1 MRQTNI
7 KCQSQSATMF
17 DELIEVFVGLGRDI
31 LDDGVVLFPN
41 DSILNISIKMAAL
54 GSLPSITHILRGMVH
69 HQFLHAEPD
78 ATKTHKIWFFDG
90 LLWRHV
96 DMDYAVT
103 KLLTDPRGAFQGWVE
118 VVRARYASSNK
129 LTHAKEVVKEI
140 KFTLGHIP
148 DIIKDKYRFA
158 LAFQHEKYNIDTF
171 AITHA
176 NASTNSI
183 LFANGIVMELPGL
196 KARRVNA
203 GDCFTH
209 SLPVS
214 YVVDDF
220 YCGVDGK
227 VHKLKDLIR
236 SILGKSSDREYH
248 LLLRFLAT
256 CLTAKSRTSES
267 ALFLVGN
274 DQTSG
279 KRLLLRLIQ
288 RALGSR
294 IVSVPG
300 ERLVSQIN
308 PPSDAPVKELVTEA
322 LDAGATCILGEGLKS
337 SSQFLIK
344 TTHIPALA
352 SITPIQLDH
361 RAMVDVLFDM
371 GRIKTIVSVDSWP
384 STFRLV
390 GDEICAKES
399 IVVNLAENITV
410 DPTTMASV
418 ENGGFNQAVI
428 ALLVYY
434 IAPGRE
440 MPAWISED

>member
-1 MRQTNI
+1 MSN
-7 KCQSQSATMF
+7 
-17 DELIEVFVGLGRDI
+17 ELTEVFVGLSSDI

-54 GSLPSITHILRGMVH
+54 GSLPSITHILRGLVP
-69 HQFLHAEPD
+69 HQVLHAEPH

-90 LLWRHV
+90 LLWKHV
-96 DMDYAVT
+96 DLDYALT
-103 KLLTDPRGAFQGWVE
+103 KLLTDPQGAFQGWVE

-129 LTHAKEVVKEI
+129 LKHAKEVVKEI
-140 KFTLGHIP
+140 KHTLGSIP
-148 DIIKDKYRFA
+148 DIIKDRYRFA
-158 LAFQHEKYNIDTF
+158 LAFQHEKYNIETF

-176 NASTNSI
+176 NASTNTI
-183 LFANGIVMELPGL
+183 LFANGIVLELPGL

-227 VHKLKDLIR
+227 VYKLEEIIR
-236 SILGKSSDREYH
+236 SMLGKSSDREYH

-274 DQTSG
+274 DQNHG

-288 RALGSR
+288 HALGSR
-294 IVSVPG
+294 ILSVPG
-300 ERLVSQIN
+300 NRLVSRIN
-308 PPSDAPVKELVTEA
+308 PPSGAHVKELVTEA

-337 SSQFLIK
+337 SQFIVK
-344 TTHIPALA
+344 TSHIPTLT
-352 SITPIQLDH
+352 SVTSIQLDH
-361 RAMVDVLFDM
+361 RAMGDVPFDM

-384 STFRLV
+384 GSFRLV
-390 GDEICAKES
+390 GDEVCAKES
-399 IVVNLAENITV
+399 IVINLAQNITV
-410 DPTTMASV
+410 DPVTMACV
-418 ENGGFNQAVI
+418 EDGGFDQAVI
-428 ALLVYY
+428 ALMLRYL
-434 IAPGRE
+434 APGRE
-440 MPAWISED
+440 MPAWISKD

>member
-1 MRQTNI
+1 
-7 KCQSQSATMF
+7 MF
-17 DELIEVFVGLGRDI
+17 SELTEVF
-31 LDDGVVLFPN
+31 LDLSKDLVDDDVVFVPN
-41 DSILNISIKMAAL
+41 DKILNTSIKMAAL
-54 GSLPSITHILRGMVH
+54 GSLPSITHILRGLVP
-69 HQFLHAEPD
+69 HQVLHAEPD

-90 LLWRHV
+90 LLWKHV
-96 DMDYAVT
+96 DLDYALT
-103 KLLTDPRGAFQGWVE
+103 KLLTDPQGAFQGWVE

-129 LTHAKEVVKEI
+129 LKHAKDVVEEI
-140 KFTLGHIP
+140 KCTLGRIP
-148 DIIKDKYRFA
+148 DIIEDRYRFA
-158 LAFQHEKYNIDTF
+158 LAFQHKKFNIETF

-176 NASTNSI
+176 NASTNTI
-183 LFANGIVMELPGL
+183 LFANGIVLELPGL

-220 YCGVDGK
+220 YLGVSRK
-227 VHKLKDLIR
+227 VYKLEELIR
-236 SILGKSSDREYH
+236 SILGSSNVAEYH
-248 LLLRFLAT
+248 LLLRFLST

-274 DQTSG
+274 DQNPG
-279 KRLLLRLIQ
+279 KHLLLRLIQ
-288 RALGSR
+288 HALGSR
-294 IVSVPG
+294 ILSVPG

-308 PPSDAPVKELVTEA
+308 PPSDAPVKELVVEA

-337 SSQFLIK
+337 TQFLVK
-344 TTHIPALA
+344 ASHIPTLA
-352 SITPIQLDH
+352 SVTPIYLNH
-361 RAMVDVLFDM
+361 RAMEYVLFDM

-384 STFRLV
+384 GSFRLV

-399 IVVNLAENITV
+399 IVINLAQNIAV
-410 DPTTMASV
+410 DSAIVASV
-418 ENGGFNQAVI
+418 EDGEFDQAVI
-428 ALLVYY
+428 ALLLRY